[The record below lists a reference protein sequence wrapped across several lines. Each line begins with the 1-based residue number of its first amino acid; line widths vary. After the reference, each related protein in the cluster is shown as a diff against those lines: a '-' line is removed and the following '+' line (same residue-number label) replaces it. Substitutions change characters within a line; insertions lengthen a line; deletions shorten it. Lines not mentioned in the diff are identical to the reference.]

1 MMEDDDRGLVAL
13 YPRVY
18 FSVLPMI
25 QKHCDRMEEK
35 HGEMYVP
42 RKEELEEL
50 MDNILDE
57 IGPDEDNMMRDD
69 ITDEITRQRP
79 GRRDLRDLLRIIFID
94 ELRGRRRRRRRRRRP
109 YLPYG
114 GRPGYY
120 GGYTQYPEYP
130 EYPGYPGY

>member
-1 MMEDDDRGLVAL
+1 MMEEVDQDLVVL
-13 YPRVY
+13 YPKVY

-42 RKEELEEL
+42 RKEELDEL

-57 IGPDEDNMMRDD
+57 IRPDDDNIMREDFA
-69 ITDEITRQRP
+69 DEITRQRP
-79 GRRDLRDLLRIIFID
+79 VRRDLRDLLRIIFID
-94 ELRGRRRRRRRRRRP
+94 ELRGRRRRRRRRP

-114 GRPGYY
+114 GRPDYY
-120 GGYTQYPEYP
+120 GGYPQYP
-130 EYPGYPGY
+130 EYPGYPPYPGY